1 MKVLRLLIKWLR
13 NLAIKRLEATR
24 KVYEQRTYNN
34 MAKLLGVIQKG
45 DVVLVEGRSDI
56 SRFIKLF
63 TNSSWSHSAL
73 YIGDE
78 LIEKD
83 GLSKEKYQMEFGADA
98 GNLLIEAEVGKG
110 VTIEPLRKYQDHNI
124 RICRPYGILP
134 QDLESVIQ
142 TTISNLGKHY
152 DNQNIIDIGLM
163 LLPFRLNPFKKHTI
177 NACLGSCNEFRV
189 ICSGMIAKSFQ
200 SVSYPIVPVLQKL
213 QPAKPVLG
221 DNPYGSRLI
230 MRHYSQILPR
240 DFDIS
245 PNFEVIKFNI
255 IGDRNF
261 DYKSLWAE
269 GGSELKSNP
278 LPKL

>member
-1 MKVLRLLIKWLR
+1 MKALGLLIKWLR

-24 KVYEQRTYNN
+24 KVYEQRTFNN
-34 MAKLLGVIQKG
+34 MDKLLEVIRKG
-45 DVVLVEGRSDI
+45 DVVLVEGRSEI

-63 TNSSWSHSAL
+63 TNISWSHSAL

-78 LIEKD
+78 LIKRD
-83 GLSKEKYQMEFGADA
+83 SLSKEKYQMKFGADA
-98 GNLLIEAEVGKG
+98 GYLLIEAEVGKG
-110 VTIEPLRKYQDHNI
+110 VTIAPLRKYQDYNI
-124 RICRPYGILP
+124 RICRPYGILS

-142 TTISNLGKHY
+142 TTISNLGKRY

-213 QPAKPVLG
+213 QPAKPALG
-221 DNPYGSRLI
+221 DNPYGSKLI

-255 IGDRNF
+255 IGDRSF

-269 GGSELKSNP
+269 GGSEENRKAA
-278 LPKL
+278 

>member
-1 MKVLRLLIKWLR
+1 MKALNHLITRLH
-13 NLAIKRLEATR
+13 NLAIKRLEAPR
-24 KVYEQRTYNN
+24 QVYEQRVFNN
-34 MAKLLGVIQKG
+34 MDKLLEVVRKG
-45 DVVLVEGRSDI
+45 DVILVEGRSEI

-78 LIEKD
+78 LLKKD
-83 GLSKEKYQMEFGADA
+83 HRTKEKYQMKFGANA
-98 GNLLIEAEVGKG
+98 GHLLIEAEVGKG
-110 VTIEPLRKYQDHNI
+110 VTVVPLRKYKDYNI

-134 QDLESVIQ
+134 RDLESVIQ
-142 TTISNLGKHY
+142 TTISNLGKRY

-200 SVSYPIVPVLQKL
+200 SVSYPIVPALQTL
-213 QPAKPVLG
+213 QPAKPASG
-221 DNPYGSRLI
+221 DNPYGSKLI

-255 IGDRNF
+255 VGDKRF
-261 DYKSLWAE
+261 DYKSLWAD
-269 GGSELKSNP
+269 GGSEENRRAA
-278 LPKL
+278 

>member
-1 MKVLRLLIKWLR
+1 MKALGHLIKWLR
-13 NLAIKRLEATR
+13 HLAIKRLEATR

-34 MAKLLGVIQKG
+34 MDKLLGVIQKG

-63 TNSSWSHSAL
+63 TNSSWSHSAM
-73 YIGDE
+73 YIGDG

-83 GLSKEKYQMEFGADA
+83 SLSKEKYQMEFGADA
-98 GNLLIEAEVGKG
+98 GHLLIEAEVGNG
-110 VTIEPLRKYQDHNI
+110 VTIAPLRKYQDYNI

-213 QPAKPVLG
+213 QPATPALR

-255 IGDRNF
+255 IGDRRF
-261 DYKSLWAE
+261 EYKSLWSE
-269 GGSELKSNP
+269 GGSEENRKAA
-278 LPKL
+278 

>member
-1 MKVLRLLIKWLR
+1 MKALDHLITWLR
-13 NLAIKRLEATR
+13 NLAIERLEAPR
-24 KVYEQRTYNN
+24 QVYEQRTYNN
-34 MAKLLGVIQKG
+34 MDKLQAIIRKG
-45 DVVLVEGRSDI
+45 DVVLIEGRSEI
-56 SRFIKLF
+56 SRIIKLF

-73 YIGDE
+73 YVGDE
-78 LIEKD
+78 LIKKD
-83 GLSKEKYQMEFGADA
+83 RLSKEKYQMEFGSDA
-98 GNLLIEAEVGKG
+98 GRLLIEAEMGKG
-110 VTIEPLRKYQDHNI
+110 VTMAPLRKYQDYNI

-134 QDLESVIQ
+134 RDLESVIQ

-152 DNQNIIDIGLM
+152 DKQNIIDIGLM
-163 LLPFRLNPFKKHTI
+163 LLPFRLNPLKKYTI

-200 SVSYPIVPVLQKL
+200 SVSYPIVPVLQKS
-213 QPAKPVLG
+213 QPAVPAEA

-255 IGDRNF
+255 IGDKNF
-261 DYKSLWAE
+261 DYKSLWAD
-269 GGSELKSNP
+269 GGPEENRRTA
-278 LPKL
+278 

>member
-1 MKVLRLLIKWLR
+1 MKALGHLTKWLR

-34 MAKLLGVIQKG
+34 MDKLLGVIQKG

-78 LIEKD
+78 LIERD
-83 GLSKEKYQMEFGADA
+83 SLSKEKYQMEFGADA
-98 GNLLIEAEVGKG
+98 GHLLIEAEVGKG
-110 VTIEPLRKYQDHNI
+110 VTIAPLRKYQDHNI

-134 QDLESVIQ
+134 RDLESVIQ

-152 DNQNIIDIGLM
+152 DSQNIIDIGLM

-177 NACLGSCNEFRV
+177 NACLGSCNQFRV

-200 SVSYPIVPVLQKL
+200 SVSYPIVPVL
-213 QPAKPVLG
+213 
-221 DNPYGSRLI
+221 
-230 MRHYSQILPR
+230 
-240 DFDIS
+240 
-245 PNFEVIKFNI
+245 
-255 IGDRNF
+255 
-261 DYKSLWAE
+261 
-269 GGSELKSNP
+269 
-278 LPKL
+278 

>member
-1 MKVLRLLIKWLR
+1 MKALGHLIKWLR

-34 MAKLLGVIQKG
+34 MDKLLGVIQKG

-78 LIEKD
+78 LIKKD
-83 GLSKEKYQMEFGADA
+83 SLSKEKYQTEFGADA
-98 GNLLIEAEVGKG
+98 GDLLIEAEVGKG
-110 VTIEPLRKYQDHNI
+110 VMLAPLRKYQDYTI

-134 QDLESVIQ
+134 QDLDSVIQ

-177 NACLGSCNEFRV
+177 NACLGSCHEFRV

-213 QPAKPVLG
+213 QPGKPALE

-255 IGDRNF
+255 IGDRSFN
-261 DYKSLWAE
+261 YKSLWAE
-269 GGSELKSNP
+269 GGSEENRRAA
-278 LPKL
+278 

>member
-1 MKVLRLLIKWLR
+1 MKALGLLIKWLR

-24 KVYEQRTYNN
+24 KVYEQRTFNN
-34 MAKLLGVIQKG
+34 MDKLLEVIRKG
-45 DVVLVEGRSDI
+45 DVVLVEGRSEI

-63 TNSSWSHSAL
+63 TNISWSHSAL

-78 LIEKD
+78 LIKRD
-83 GLSKEKYQMEFGADA
+83 SLSKEKYQMKFGADA
-98 GNLLIEAEVGKG
+98 GYLLIEAQAGK
-110 VTIEPLRKYQDHNI
+110 VVIIAPLRKYQDYNI
-124 RICRPYGILP
+124 RICRPYGILF

-142 TTISNLGKHY
+142 TTISNLGKRY

-213 QPAKPVLG
+213 QPAKPALG
-221 DNPYGSRLI
+221 DNPYGSKLI

-255 IGDRNF
+255 IGDRSF

-269 GGSELKSNP
+269 GGSEENRKAA
-278 LPKL
+278 

>member
-1 MKVLRLLIKWLR
+1 MKALGLLIKWLR

-24 KVYEQRTYNN
+24 KVYEQRTFNN
-34 MAKLLGVIQKG
+34 MDKLLEVIRKG
-45 DVVLVEGRSDI
+45 DVVLVEGRSEI

-63 TNSSWSHSAL
+63 TNISWSHSAL

-78 LIEKD
+78 LIKRD
-83 GLSKEKYQMEFGADA
+83 SLSKEKYQMKFGADA
-98 GNLLIEAEVGKG
+98 GHLLIEAQAGK
-110 VTIEPLRKYQDHNI
+110 VVIIAPLRKYQDYNI
-124 RICRPYGILP
+124 RICRPYGILF

-142 TTISNLGKHY
+142 TTISNLGKRY
-152 DNQNIIDIGLM
+152 DNQNIVDIGLM

-213 QPAKPVLG
+213 QPAKPAWG

-255 IGDRNF
+255 IG
-261 DYKSLWAE
+261 E
-269 GGSELKSNP
+269 GGSAENRKAA
-278 LPKL
+278 

>member
-1 MKVLRLLIKWLR
+1 MKALGHLTKWLR

-34 MAKLLGVIQKG
+34 MDKLLGVIQKG

-78 LIEKD
+78 LIERD
-83 GLSKEKYQMEFGADA
+83 SLSKEKYQMEFGADA
-98 GNLLIEAEVGKG
+98 GHLLIEAEVGKG
-110 VTIEPLRKYQDHNI
+110 VTIAPLRKYQDHNI

-134 QDLESVIQ
+134 RDLESVIQ

-152 DNQNIIDIGLM
+152 DSQNIIDIGLM

-177 NACLGSCNEFRV
+177 NACLGSCNQFRV

-213 QPAKPVLG
+213 QPAKPASE

-255 IGDRNF
+255 IGDRSF
-261 DYKSLWAE
+261 DYRSLWAD
-269 GGSELKSNP
+269 GGSEENRRAA
-278 LPKL
+278 

>member
-1 MKVLRLLIKWLR
+1 MKALDHLITWLR
-13 NLAIKRLEATR
+13 NLAIERLEAPR
-24 KVYEQRTYNN
+24 QVYEQRTYNN
-34 MAKLLGVIQKG
+34 MDKLQAIIRKG
-45 DVVLVEGRSDI
+45 DVVLIEGRSEI
-56 SRFIKLF
+56 SRIIKLF

-73 YIGDE
+73 YVGDE
-78 LIEKD
+78 LIKKD
-83 GLSKEKYQMEFGADA
+83 RLSKEKYQMKFGSDA
-98 GNLLIEAEVGKG
+98 GHLLIEAEMGKG
-110 VTIEPLRKYQDHNI
+110 VTMAPLRNYQDYNI

-134 QDLESVIQ
+134 RDLESVIQ

-152 DNQNIIDIGLM
+152 DKQNIIDIGLM
-163 LLPFRLNPFKKHTI
+163 LLPFRLNPLKKHTI

-200 SVSYPIVPVLQKL
+200 SVSYPIVPVLQKS
-213 QPAKPVLG
+213 QPAVPAEA

-255 IGDRNF
+255 IGDKNF
-261 DYKSLWAE
+261 DYKSLWAD
-269 GGSELKSNP
+269 GGPEENRRTA
-278 LPKL
+278 

>member
-1 MKVLRLLIKWLR
+1 VKALDHLITWLR
-13 NLAIKRLEATR
+13 NLAIERLEAPR
-24 KVYEQRTYNN
+24 QVYEQRT
-34 MAKLLGVIQKG
+34 IIRKG
-45 DVVLVEGRSDI
+45 DVVLIEGRSEI
-56 SRFIKLF
+56 SRIIKLF

-73 YIGDE
+73 YVGDE
-78 LIEKD
+78 LIKKD
-83 GLSKEKYQMEFGADA
+83 RLSKEKYQMEFGSDA
-98 GNLLIEAEVGKG
+98 GRLLIEAEMGKG
-110 VTIEPLRKYQDHNI
+110 VTMAPLRKYQDYNI

-134 QDLESVIQ
+134 RDLESVIQ

-152 DNQNIIDIGLM
+152 DKQNII
-163 LLPFRLNPFKKHTI
+163 HTI

-200 SVSYPIVPVLQKL
+200 SVSYPIVPVLQKS
-213 QPAKPVLG
+213 QPAVPAEA

-255 IGDRNF
+255 IGDKNF
-261 DYKSLWAE
+261 DYKSLWAD
-269 GGSELKSNP
+269 GGPEENRRTA
-278 LPKL
+278 

>member
-1 MKVLRLLIKWLR
+1 MKALGLLIKWLR

-24 KVYEQRTYNN
+24 KVYEQRTFNN
-34 MAKLLGVIQKG
+34 MDKLLEVIRKG
-45 DVVLVEGRSDI
+45 DVVLVEGRSEI

-63 TNSSWSHSAL
+63 TNISWSHSAL

-78 LIEKD
+78 LIKRD
-83 GLSKEKYQMEFGADA
+83 SLSKEKYQMKFGADA
-98 GNLLIEAEVGKG
+98 GHLLIEAQAGK
-110 VTIEPLRKYQDHNI
+110 VVIIAPLRKYQDYNI
-124 RICRPYGILP
+124 RICRPYGILF

-142 TTISNLGKHY
+142 TTISNLGKRY
-152 DNQNIIDIGLM
+152 DNQNIVDIGLM

-213 QPAKPVLG
+213 QPAKPAWG

-255 IGDRNF
+255 IGDRSF

-269 GGSELKSNP
+269 GGSAENRKAA
-278 LPKL
+278 